1 MKILLF
7 SAALTLV
14 LASSVMSQTRSRTNW
29 DFNPGWENTTV
40 YSNTYVVSQR
50 HPRASDDNPGTAEA
64 PFRTIGRAARVVK
77 AGERVL
83 IHAGV
88 YRETIRPQFGGT
100 APDKMISYEATNGDE
115 VVVKGSSVISQPWS
129 QLSVSTDPSRDTTLV
144 HVRSKK
150 IWLTTLDDALFEK
163 GYFPLRLM
171 NIGAEEYS
179 MMPWAERVKN
189 ASPYNSLRAL
199 IFQNGQRMLQMSTYG
214 EVAKVPGSF
223 WVDKD
228 GKTVHVHS
236 FDGGDPN
243 GTLME
248 IGVARHL
255 FIPVAIGLNYIQVRG
270 IRFEHC
276 ANGFL
281 RTSTGAVTTMG
292 GHHWIFEDNTISQVN
307 SSGLEF
313 GYLAF
318 EANDPDSINKKSPRK
333 PSEAIGGTIVRNNT
347 ISECGTA
354 GMRSHVVPD
363 ALIEGN
369 HVYNCGW
376 QNAERYFEVSGIKL
390 LIASNCLVRRNHI
403 HDITG
408 GNAIWLD
415 WDNKGSRVTQN
426 IIHDIST
433 GQAGIFVE
441 ASRYPNLVDNNFILN
456 VSASGV
462 QLNDS
467 DSVKVYHNLV
477 ANFSGSAVNG
487 TAATNRSMN
496 GRRLT
501 SEYNHIAN
509 NIFIDGRPSTVSKSS
524 IQENN
529 LYVNTAQPNFFT
541 DQALKAAG
549 ETQSSSLIYATFK
562 FVSSVLFFRWQSND
576 SLPSVPLRKEVKYD
590 FKGSLRTAV
599 TVPGPFGDL
608 TKDYWSMLKE

>member
-1 MKILLF
+1 MKNLFF
-7 SAALTLV
+7 SAVMTLV
-14 LASSVMSQTRSRTNW
+14 LASSVMSQSRSRTDW
-29 DFNPGWENTTV
+29 DFDPGWKNSTV

-50 HPRASDDNPGTAEA
+50 HPKASDDNSGTAEA

-88 YRETIRPQFGGT
+88 YKETIRPQYGGA
-100 APDKMISYEATNGDE
+100 APDKMISYEAANGDE
-115 VVVKGSSVISQPWS
+115 VVIKGSSVITQPWS
-129 QLSVSTDPSRDTTLV
+129 ILSASKDSTRDTTLSYA
-144 HVRSKK
+144 RSKK
-150 IWLTTLDDALFEK
+150 VWLTTLDDAFFEN
-163 GYFPLRLM
+163 GYFPLKLM
-171 NIGAEEYS
+171 NIAAEEYA
-179 MMPWAERVKN
+179 MMPWAARVKN
-189 ASPYNSLRAL
+189 ASPYNSPRAL
-199 IFQNGQRMLQMSTYG
+199 IFQNGKRMLQMNAYG
-214 EVAKVPGSF
+214 DVAKVVGSF

-228 GKTVHVHS
+228 GKTVHIHS

-243 GTLME
+243 GTLLE

-255 FIPVAIGLNYIQVRG
+255 FIPVAVGLNYIQVRG
-270 IRFEHC
+270 LRFEHC

-281 RTSTGAVTTMG
+281 RTSTGAVTSLG

-313 GYLAF
+313 GYYAF
-318 EANDPDSINKKSPRK
+318 EETDPDPLNKKSPRK
-333 PSEAIGGTIVRNNT
+333 RSEAIGGTIVRNNT

-354 GMRSHVVPD
+354 GIRSHVVAD

-369 HVYNCGW
+369 HVFNCGW
-376 QNAERYFEVSGIKL
+376 QNAERYYEVSGIKI
-390 LIASNCLVRRNHI
+390 LIVSNSLVRRNHI

-433 GQAGIFVE
+433 AQAGIFVE
-441 ASRYPNLVDNNFILN
+441 ASQYPNLVDNNFIWN
-456 VSASGV
+456 ITANGV

-467 DSVKVYHNLV
+467 DSVKVYHNLI

-487 TAATNRSMN
+487 TAGTSRSLN
-496 GRRLT
+496 GRRLS
-501 SEYNHIAN
+501 SEHNHIAN
-509 NIFIDGRPSTVSKSS
+509 NIFINGRPSTVSKSS
-524 IQENN
+524 VQENN
-529 LYVNTAQPNFFT
+529 LYVNTSQPNFFT

-549 ETQSSSLIYATFK
+549 ETSSSSFMYATSK
-562 FVSSVLFFRWQSND
+562 FVPSVLFFDWQSND
-576 SLPSVPLRKEVKYD
+576 SIPSVPSLKEVKHD
-590 FKGSLRTAV
+590 FKGSARKTV

-608 TKDYWSMLKE
+608 TKGYWSLLKE